1 MNNEGLKMSYQAFVI
16 SLVQSILYSYSS
28 KVNAQSYYRYNADML
43 YVRTGII

>member
-28 KVNAQSYYRYNADML
+28 KVNAQSYYNADML